1 MGAGLRSVT
10 DDKISTGVEA
20 FDVRLGGLS
29 PRRYYVLSGAPGSGK
44 TSASLQFLGAGLEAG
59 ETVGILTQDDPAD
72 LFAQAE
78 FLGYDF
84 RAAAERDAVLLFRY
98 RLDFQRHFSRVAD
111 PAMVFEELKTLLWER
126 VPARF
131 VIDSVLPLLEGGLA
145 AEEAIDAFAHFLEEI
160 PCTTYITVP
169 GDLSETFYRRMY
181 SRITTGA
188 AGILHFEPVGGVAR
202 QMTVRKLRQGTA
214 PTEPIRFVIRPNAG
228 IVEDQTRDSYDDL
241 PEALRRR
248 VVLLPMGGR
257 FPPEWVDA
265 LEDAYDVVGYQGL
278 EQAFGDLASARYGV
292 LLMAIDPWN
301 AEAALDLT
309 RQLRKAGNGAPILF
323 VSPAR
328 GLRGQTRAQ
337 GLRAGGD
344 DFLTD
349 ALAPTELLARID
361 NARIRGHKR
370 LTPETIAAAP
380 PYAQPSDENG
390 AYMLMPADLFRQVL
404 QGHIASSAHAFFA
417 LVLVGVGELEASQAW
432 AVLRERL
439 RIKDGDLVAQMEDG
453 QLAIYLHDI
462 HRRHA
467 HELLTRLTDGTP
479 GLADLGATV
488 VLSYPADRDAIG
500 AWLTGDGHART
511 EAGAAEASVG

>member
-1 MGAGLRSVT
+1 MGAGSRNVSG
-10 DDKISTGVEA
+10 DKVSTGVEA

-44 TSASLQFLGAGLEAG
+44 TSAALQFLGAGVEAG
-59 ETVGILTQDDPAD
+59 ETAGILTQDDPAD
-72 LFAQAE
+72 LITQAE

-84 RAAAERDAVLLFRY
+84 QTAAERDALLLFRY
-98 RLDFQRHFSRVAD
+98 RLDFQRHFSRAAD
-111 PAMVFEELKTLLWER
+111 PGMVFEELKGLLWER
-126 VPARF
+126 VPDRF

-145 AEEAIDAFAHFLEEI
+145 ADEGIDAFARFLEEI

-188 AGILHFEPVGGVAR
+188 AGIFHFEPVTGAAR
-202 QMTVRKLRQGTA
+202 QMTVRKLRQGMA
-214 PTEPIRFVIRPNAG
+214 PTEPIRFMIRPGAG
-228 IVEDQTRDSYDDL
+228 IVEDQALNLYEDL
-241 PEALRRR
+241 PDGLRRR
-248 VVLLPMGGR
+248 VVLLTMGGR
-257 FPPEWVDA
+257 FPPEWVGA
-265 LEDAYDVVGYQGL
+265 LEDAYDVVCY
-278 EQAFGDLASARYGV
+278 EAVERAFGDLASARYGV

-301 AEAALDLT
+301 AEQALELT
-309 RQLRKAGNGAPILF
+309 RELRKAGNGAPILF
-323 VSPAR
+323 VSPVR

-361 NARIRGHKR
+361 NARARGHRR

-390 AYMLMPADLFRQVL
+390 AYLLMPSDLFRQVL
-404 QGHIASSAHAFFA
+404 QDHIAGSTHAFFA
-417 LVLVGVGELEASQAW
+417 LVLVGAGEMDSSEAW
-432 AVLRERL
+432 GVLRERL

-453 QLAIYLHDI
+453 QLALYLHDI

-467 HELLTRLTDGTP
+467 QELLTRLTGETP
-479 GLADLGATV
+479 ALADLGGTV

-500 AWLTGDGHART
+500 AWLAGAREVRT